1 MKIINIV
8 NSFIGKKGNIGLR
21 TSYII
26 SELNS
31 QKIKNFSY
39 SRGVVKYFEKNNK
52 NMRIFG
58 HIPRILNAFRI
69 YINLWF
75 NHRKYD
81 IWFFEK
87 FFFLSY
93 KKSNCEN
100 KIAHVWET
108 SPKIIK
114 KLKNDGFKV
123 VLDLPIAPTATAKGL
138 IDIFGDKI
146 ILHPHEYN
154 DKLERESF
162 ILADKIISPSIFVK
176 YELEKIGVDTKKIIV
191 IPFGTDVKN
200 IESKIFSKNYEKDGI
215 DFVFAGNINK
225 RKGVDFLLEAWND
238 DVFRNDRLHLCGRLY
253 PEVEQLIKKYNL
265 KNIITPGFINTRK
278 YFTKCDVYVFPSLL
292 EGSSKSIYEAMSA
305 SLPCIVTPNSGSV
318 IEDCKD
324 GFIID
329 VANSNQI
336 KDKMMFFKKNPNMI
350 ETMGKIAKEN
360 IYKYTW
366 DNYSKNVI
374 KLYREMNT

>member
-39 SRGVVKYFEKNNK
+39 SRGVVKHFEKNNK

-58 HIPRILNAFRI
+58 QIPRILNAFRI

-114 KLKNDGFKV
+114 KLKTDGFKV

-138 IDIFGDKI
+138 IGTKG
-146 ILHPHEYN
+146 
-154 DKLERESF
+154 
-162 ILADKIISPSIFVK
+162 SIVRRCWVHVTIGK
-176 YELEKIGVDTKKIIV
+176 Y
-191 IPFGTDVKN
+191 
-200 IESKIFSKNYEKDGI
+200 
-215 DFVFAGNINK
+215 
-225 RKGVDFLLEAWND
+225 
-238 DVFRNDRLHLCGRLY
+238 
-253 PEVEQLIKKYNL
+253 LIKTLDYQLAVSFKRFDYYFRF
-265 KNIITPGFINTRK
+265 KITR
-278 YFTKCDVYVFPSLL
+278 V
-292 EGSSKSIYEAMSA
+292 
-305 SLPCIVTPNSGSV
+305 
-318 IEDCKD
+318 
-324 GFIID
+324 
-329 VANSNQI
+329 
-336 KDKMMFFKKNPNMI
+336 
-350 ETMGKIAKEN
+350 
-360 IYKYTW
+360 
-366 DNYSKNVI
+366 
-374 KLYREMNT
+374 